1 MKSEKTYNGLTLEYY
16 NEVGNI
22 TFYVEG
28 THNINEDYYNVAVN
42 GREDGK
48 GNVVVETTDEYGYDY
63 DEVVRTAI
71 VKLSHYNILFD
82 GELSRLPNPRFIT
95 PANPNFITPEEAKE
109 LLTNVRADLDK
120 LIALGES
127 YYHFQSA
134 QATHKYLK
142 KAKNALKGL
151 S

>member
-1 MKSEKTYNGLTLEYY
+1 MKSEKTYYGLTLESY

-28 THNINEDYYNVAVN
+28 THDINEDYYNVAVN

-48 GNVVVETTDEYGYDY
+48 GNVVVETTDEYGYNY
-63 DEVVRTAI
+63 DNVVRTAI
-71 VKLSHYNILFD
+71 VQLSHYNILFD
-82 GELSRLPNPRFIT
+82 DKMSHK
-95 PANPNFITPEEAKE
+95 EAQD
-109 LLTNVRADLDK
+109 LLYSVRKDLDS
-120 LIALGES
+120 LVALGES
-127 YYHFQSA
+127 YAHFQSA

>member
-16 NEVGNI
+16 NELGNI

-82 GELSRLPNPRFIT
+82 EELSPKI
-95 PANPNFITPEEAKE
+95 AQE
-109 LLTNVRADLDK
+109 LLYSVRKDLDT

-127 YYHFQSA
+127 YAHFQSA

>member
-1 MKSEKTYNGLTLEYY
+1 MKSEKTYYGLTLESY

-28 THNINEDYYNVAVN
+28 THDINEDFYNVAVN

-48 GNVVVETTDEYGYDY
+48 GNVVVETTDEYGYNY
-63 DEVVRTAI
+63 DNVVRTAI
-71 VKLSHYNILFD
+71 VQLSHYNILFD
-82 GELSRLPNPRFIT
+82 DKMSHK
-95 PANPNFITPEEAKE
+95 EAQD
-109 LLTNVRADLDK
+109 LLYSVRKDLDR

-127 YYHFQSA
+127 YAHFQSA

>member
-1 MKSEKTYNGLTLEYY
+1 MKSEKTYNGLSLEYY
-16 NEVGNI
+16 NESGNI

-82 GELSRLPNPRFIT
+82 EELSPKI
-95 PANPNFITPEEAKE
+95 AQE
-109 LLTNVRADLDK
+109 LLYSVRKDLDT

-127 YYHFQSA
+127 YAHFQSA

-142 KAKNALKGL
+142 RAKNALKGL

>member
-16 NEVGNI
+16 NELGNI
-22 TFYVEG
+22 TFYIEG
-28 THNINEDYYNVAVN
+28 THDINEDYYNLAVN
-42 GREDGK
+42 AREDGK
-48 GNVVVETTDEYGYDY
+48 GNVVVETTNELGYDY
-63 DEVVRTAI
+63 DNVVRTAI

-82 GELSRLPNPRFIT
+82 EPILSHKK
-95 PANPNFITPEEAKE
+95 AQD
-109 LLTNVRADLDK
+109 LLYSVRKDLDT

-127 YYHFQSA
+127 YAHFQSA

>member
-1 MKSEKTYNGLTLEYY
+1 MKSEKTYNGLTLEYH

-22 TFYVEG
+22 TFYVSG
-28 THNINEDYYNVAVN
+28 THDVNEDYYNVAVN

-48 GNVVVETTDEYGYDY
+48 GNVVVETTDEYGYNY
-63 DEVVRTAI
+63 DNVVRNAI
-71 VKLSHYNILFD
+71 LQLSHYNILFD
-82 GELSRLPNPRFIT
+82 EPNLSPKK
-95 PANPNFITPEEAKE
+95 AQD
-109 LLTNVRADLDK
+109 LLYSVRKDLDT

-127 YYHFQSA
+127 YAHFQSA

>member
-1 MKSEKTYNGLTLEYY
+1 MKSEKTYYGLTLESY
-16 NEVGNI
+16 NEAGNI

-28 THNINEDYYNVAVN
+28 THDINEDFYNVAVN

-48 GNVVVETTDEYGYDY
+48 GNVVVETTDEYGYNY
-63 DEVVRTAI
+63 DNVVRTAI
-71 VKLSHYNILFD
+71 VQLSHYNILFD
-82 GELSRLPNPRFIT
+82 DKMSHK
-95 PANPNFITPEEAKE
+95 EAQD
-109 LLTNVRADLDK
+109 LLYSVRKDLDR
-120 LIALGES
+120 LVALGES
-127 YYHFQSA
+127 YAHFQSA

>member
-1 MKSEKTYNGLTLEYY
+1 MKSEKTYYGLTLESY

-28 THNINEDYYNVAVN
+28 THDINEDFYNVAVN

-48 GNVVVETTDEYGYDY
+48 GNVVVETTDEYGYNY
-63 DEVVRTAI
+63 DNVVRTAI
-71 VKLSHYNILFD
+71 VQLSHYNILFD
-82 GELSRLPNPRFIT
+82 DKMSHK
-95 PANPNFITPEEAKE
+95 EAQD
-109 LLTNVRADLDK
+109 LLYSVRKDLDR
-120 LIALGES
+120 LVALGES
-127 YYHFQSA
+127 YAHFQSA

>member
-28 THNINEDYYNVAVN
+28 THDINEDYYNVAVN
-42 GREDGK
+42 AREDGK
-48 GNVVVETTDEYGYDY
+48 GNVVVETTDNYGYDY
-63 DEVVRTAI
+63 DNVVRTAI

-82 GELSRLPNPRFIT
+82 EPTLSPKK
-95 PANPNFITPEEAKE
+95 AQD
-109 LLTNVRADLDK
+109 LLYSVRKDLDT

-127 YYHFQSA
+127 YAHFQSA

>member
-1 MKSEKTYNGLTLEYY
+1 MKSEKTYYGLTLESY

-28 THNINEDYYNVAVN
+28 THDINEDFYNVAVN
-42 GREDGK
+42 AREDGK
-48 GNVVVETTDEYGYDY
+48 GNVVVETTDEYGYNY
-63 DEVVRTAI
+63 DNVVRTAI
-71 VKLSHYNILFD
+71 VQLSHYNILFD
-82 GELSRLPNPRFIT
+82 DKMSHK
-95 PANPNFITPEEAKE
+95 EAQD
-109 LLTNVRADLDK
+109 LLYSVRKDLDR
-120 LIALGES
+120 LVALGES
-127 YYHFQSA
+127 YAHFQSA

>member
-16 NEVGNI
+16 NELGNI
-22 TFYVEG
+22 TFYVAG
-28 THNINEDYYNVAVN
+28 THDINEDYYNVSINAE
-42 GREDGK
+42 EDGK
-48 GNVVVETTDEYGYDY
+48 GNVVVETTDEYGYNY
-63 DEVVRTAI
+63 DNVVRTAI

-82 GELSRLPNPRFIT
+82 EPSLSPKK
-95 PANPNFITPEEAKE
+95 AQD
-109 LLTNVRADLDK
+109 LLYSVRKDLDT

-127 YYHFQSA
+127 YAHFQSA

>member
-1 MKSEKTYNGLTLEYY
+1 MKPEKTYNGLTLEYY

-28 THNINEDYYNVAVN
+28 THDINEDYYNVAVN

-48 GNVVVETTDEYGYDY
+48 GNVVVETTDNYGYDY
-63 DEVVRTAI
+63 DNVVRTAI
-71 VKLSHYNILFD
+71 VQLSHYNILFD
-82 GELSRLPNPRFIT
+82 EPNLST
-95 PANPNFITPEEAKE
+95 KKAQD
-109 LLTNVRADLDK
+109 LLYSVRADLDT

-127 YYHFQSA
+127 YAHFQSA

>member
-82 GELSRLPNPRFIT
+82 EELSPKK
-95 PANPNFITPEEAKE
+95 AQD
-109 LLTNVRADLDK
+109 LLYSVRKDLDT

-127 YYHFQSA
+127 YAHFQSA

>member
-28 THNINEDYYNVAVN
+28 THDINEDYYNVAVN
-42 GREDGK
+42 AREDGK
-48 GNVVVETTDEYGYDY
+48 GNVVVETTDNYGYDY
-63 DEVVRTAI
+63 DNVVRTAI
-71 VKLSHYNILFD
+71 AKLSHYNILFD
-82 GELSRLPNPRFIT
+82 EPILSPKK
-95 PANPNFITPEEAKE
+95 AQD
-109 LLTNVRADLDK
+109 LLYNVRKDIDT

-127 YYHFQSA
+127 YAHFQSA

>member
-82 GELSRLPNPRFIT
+82 EELSPKI
-95 PANPNFITPEEAKE
+95 AQE
-109 LLTNVRADLDK
+109 LLYSVRKDLDT

-127 YYHFQSA
+127 YAHFQSA

>member
-28 THNINEDYYNVAVN
+28 THDINEDYYNLAVN
-42 GREDGK
+42 AREDGK
-48 GNVVVETTDEYGYDY
+48 GNVVVETTDEYGYNY
-63 DEVVRTAI
+63 DNVVRTAI

-82 GELSRLPNPRFIT
+82 EPILSPKK
-95 PANPNFITPEEAKE
+95 AQD
-109 LLTNVRADLDK
+109 LLYSVRKDIDT

-127 YYHFQSA
+127 YAHFQSA

>member
-1 MKSEKTYNGLTLEYY
+1 MKSGKTYYGLTLESY

-28 THNINEDYYNVAVN
+28 THDINEDYYNVAVN
-42 GREDGK
+42 AEEDCK
-48 GNVVVETTDEYGYDY
+48 GNVVVETTDNYGYEY
-63 DEVVRTAI
+63 DNVVRTAI
-71 VKLSHYNILFD
+71 VQLSHYNILFD
-82 GELSRLPNPRFIT
+82 EPNMSHK
-95 PANPNFITPEEAKE
+95 EAQE
-109 LLTNVRADLDK
+109 LLYSVRKDLDR

-127 YYHFQSA
+127 YAHFQSA

-142 KAKNALKGL
+142 KAKKNLEGL

>member
-1 MKSEKTYNGLTLEYY
+1 MKSEKTYYGLTLESY

-28 THNINEDYYNVAVN
+28 THDINEDFYNVAVN

-48 GNVVVETTDEYGYDY
+48 GNVVVETTDEYGYNY
-63 DEVVRTAI
+63 DNVVRTAI
-71 VKLSHYNILFD
+71 VQLSHYNILFD
-82 GELSRLPNPRFIT
+82 DKMSHK
-95 PANPNFITPEEAKE
+95 EAQD
-109 LLTNVRADLDK
+109 LLYSVRKDLDR
-120 LIALGES
+120 LVALGES
-127 YYHFQSA
+127 YAHFQSA

-142 KAKNALKGL
+142 RAKNALKGL

>member
-28 THNINEDYYNVAVN
+28 NHDINEDYYNVAVN

-48 GNVVVETTDEYGYDY
+48 GNVVVETTDNYGYDY
-63 DEVVRTAI
+63 DNVVRTAI
-71 VKLSHYNILFD
+71 AQLSHYNILFD
-82 GELSRLPNPRFIT
+82 EPNILFDEPNLSPKK
-95 PANPNFITPEEAKE
+95 AQD
-109 LLTNVRADLDK
+109 LLYSVRADLDT

-127 YYHFQSA
+127 YAHFQSA

>member
-28 THNINEDYYNVAVN
+28 THDINEDYYNVSINA
-42 GREDGK
+42 REDGK
-48 GNVVVETTDEYGYDY
+48 GNVVVETTDNYGYDY
-63 DEVVRTAI
+63 DNVVRTAI

-82 GELSRLPNPRFIT
+82 EPILSPKK
-95 PANPNFITPEEAKE
+95 AQD
-109 LLTNVRADLDK
+109 LLYSVRKDLDT

-127 YYHFQSA
+127 YAHFQSA

-142 KAKNALKGL
+142 KAKNALQGL

>member
-16 NEVGNI
+16 NELGNI
-22 TFYVEG
+22 TFYIEG
-28 THNINEDYYNVAVN
+28 THDINEDYYNVAVN
-42 GREDGK
+42 GEEDGK
-48 GNVVVETTDEYGYDY
+48 GNVVVETTDNYGYDY
-63 DEVVRTAI
+63 DNVVRTAI

-82 GELSRLPNPRFIT
+82 EPILSPKK
-95 PANPNFITPEEAKE
+95 AQD
-109 LLTNVRADLDK
+109 LLYSVRKDLDT

-127 YYHFQSA
+127 YAHFQSA

>member
-1 MKSEKTYNGLTLEYY
+1 MKSEKTYNGLSLEYY
-16 NEVGNI
+16 NELGNI
-22 TFYVEG
+22 TLYVEG

-82 GELSRLPNPRFIT
+82 EELSPKI
-95 PANPNFITPEEAKE
+95 AQE
-109 LLTNVRADLDK
+109 LLYSVRKDLDT

-127 YYHFQSA
+127 YAHFQSA

>member
-16 NEVGNI
+16 NELGNI
-22 TFYVEG
+22 TCYVAG
-28 THNINEDYYNVAVN
+28 THDINEDYYNVSINAE
-42 GREDGK
+42 EDGK

-63 DEVVRTAI
+63 DNVVRTAI
-71 VKLSHYNILFD
+71 VQLSHYNILFD
-82 GELSRLPNPRFIT
+82 EPILSPKK
-95 PANPNFITPEEAKE
+95 AQD
-109 LLTNVRADLDK
+109 LLYSVRKDLDT

-127 YYHFQSA
+127 YAHFQSA

>member
-1 MKSEKTYNGLTLEYY
+1 MKSGKTYYGLTLESY

-28 THNINEDYYNVAVN
+28 THDINEDFYSVAVN
-42 GREDGK
+42 AREDGK
-48 GNVVVETTDEYGYDY
+48 GNVVVETTDENGYDY
-63 DEVVRTAI
+63 DDVVRTAI
-71 VKLSHYNILFD
+71 ARLSHYPSIVFD
-82 GELSRLPNPRFIT
+82 DEMSPQG
-95 PANPNFITPEEAKE
+95 AQD
-109 LLTNVRADLDK
+109 LLYSVRKDLDR

-127 YYHFQSA
+127 YAHFQSA

-142 KAKNALKGL
+142 KAKKNLEGL

>member
-28 THNINEDYYNVAVN
+28 THDINEDYYNVAVN
-42 GREDGK
+42 ARGDGK
-48 GNVVVETTDEYGYDY
+48 GNVVVETTDNYGYDY
-63 DEVVRTAI
+63 DNVVRTAI
-71 VKLSHYNILFD
+71 LKLSHYRILFD
-82 GELSRLPNPRFIT
+82 EPILSPK
-95 PANPNFITPEEAKE
+95 EAQD
-109 LLTNVRADLDK
+109 LLYSVRKDLDT

-127 YYHFQSA
+127 YAHFQSA

>member
-16 NEVGNI
+16 NELGNI

-82 GELSRLPNPRFIT
+82 EELSPKI
-95 PANPNFITPEEAKE
+95 AQE
-109 LLTNVRADLDK
+109 LLYSVRKDLDT

-127 YYHFQSA
+127 YSHFQSA